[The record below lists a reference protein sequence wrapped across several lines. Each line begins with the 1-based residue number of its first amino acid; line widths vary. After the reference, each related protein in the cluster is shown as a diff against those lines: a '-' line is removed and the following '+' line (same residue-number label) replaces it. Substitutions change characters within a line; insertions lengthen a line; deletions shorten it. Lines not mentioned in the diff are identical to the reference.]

1 MTTPAGWYP
10 DPRKPTQ
17 DRYWDGSAWTGQTR
31 KGSGGGVVGAYRRFP
46 RWVQI
51 GLPILLLLIVIG
63 AVAGSDESE
72 NESGAESE
80 SVAKESQRASDSGAD
95 AFADETAERES
106 GDPAENA
113 SSDNTPSVGP
123 RGTVEVD
130 TLRWRLRDVETSDTI
145 GDQRY
150 GLAADANGVFVIAE
164 LTVKNNKSESV
175 TLTPEVVSL
184 VASDKTY
191 EADSDAETSLIGNGS
206 ETFFFSDL
214 GPDVSQTGTVVFDVA
229 PPVLRQDPQLRFN
242 ELGFGDTHGYIAL
255 PPLG

>member
-1 MTTPAGWYP
+1 MT
-10 DPRKPTQ
+10 
-17 DRYWDGSAWTGQTR
+17 
-31 KGSGGGVVGAYRRFP
+31 VAYRRFP

-51 GLPILLLLIVIG
+51 GLPILVALIIIG
-63 AVAGSDESE
+63 AIAGSDESE
-72 NESGAESE
+72 DGSDMGAEPA
-80 SVAKESQRASDSGAD
+80 AKESEEASDTDTEPVAND
-95 AFADETAERES
+95 TEEDES

-123 RGTVEVD
+123 QGSVEVD
-130 TLRWRLRDVETSDTI
+130 TLRWRLHKATTAETI

-150 GLAADANGVFVIAE
+150 GLGAEANGLFVVVD

-191 EADSDAETSLIGNGS
+191 DADSAAETALIGSGAK
-206 ETFFFSDL
+206 TFFLSDL
-214 GPDVSQTGTVVFDVA
+214 GPDVSSTGRVAFDVA
-229 PPVLRQDPQLRFN
+229 PAVLGQHPQLRFN